1 MITSNND
8 QTLLGLE
15 QRREKTRAF
24 KQGMMPE
31 LLTGRTR
38 LV

>member
-1 MITSNND
+1 MSDILA
-8 QTLLGLE
+8 QIKRMPLAPA
-15 QRREKTRAF
+15 KTRAL
-24 KQGMMPE
+24 KQAMMPE